1 VDTELSSIDIVGFI
15 DATKFNFLLADHS
28 RYHVGES
35 MVASI
40 RHFLRFV
47 DLDSTFNNHG
57 FIKKVSFRS
66 RVIENSAKYFQ

>member
-1 VDTELSSIDIVGFI
+1 MMISL
-15 DATKFNFLLADHS
+15 FLGIQTQSDCLA

-47 DLDSTFNNHG
+47 DLDSTFDNYG
-57 FIKKVSFRS
+57 FVKKVSPFR
-66 RVIENSAKYFQ
+66 R